1 MLFCLVST
9 ARVAIVAM
17 TRQQTDSWTWVLFQF
32 FALTALAYVVT
43 FIVYQVGSL
52 LVGQSGLTRSR

>member
-43 FIVYQVGSL
+43 FIVY
-52 LVGQSGLTRSR
+52 